1 MAELVFYSG
10 PMGSSK
16 TAHALMTNF
25 QYNERGKKVWL
36 IKPAIDTR
44 EEMQYDNGRVIKTLV
59 RSRIGIS
66 AWADAIHDTDKLLP
80 PEQTEVIICDEAQF
94 LTVAQVEELKMLA
107 DKDDTDTLIF
117 DEIDTGVSGRAAGK
131 IAKKLYDVSTNR
143 QVVCITHLPTIAAF
157 ADQHMLISKAV
168 KDEKTYT
175 SVLPLDKNGRIAEIA
190 RIIGGNENDKAHLES
205 AKKLLD
211 EADGYKR
218 GVI

>member
-44 EEMQYDNGRVIKTLV
+44 EELRYDNSRVIKTLV
-59 RSRIGIS
+59 RSRVGIS

-94 LTVAQVEELKMLA
+94 LTVAQVEELKLLA
-107 DKDDTDTLIF
+107 DEKDIQVFCYGLRTDFRSQLF
-117 DEIDTGVSGRAAGK
+117 EGSKRLFELA
-131 IAKKLYDVSTNR
+131 S
-143 QVVCITHLPTIAAF
+143 VVKNIPVICDCGNF
-157 ADQHMLISKAV
+157 AVI
-168 KDEKTYT
+168 
-175 SVLPLDKNGRIAEIA
+175 NA
-190 RIIGGNENDKAHLES
+190 RISNGTIVTEGDQVDIGGDDKYRAFCY
-205 AKKLLD
+205 ACWKKYSNKGD
-211 EADGYKR
+211 
-218 GVI
+218 I